1 MARKLV
7 IDATGGISGLY
18 SDTLVGLGEIKSI
31 SRASHVEWKSHGI
44 KTGWYV
50 QLSDD
55 PRNGQH
61 RGCIIGEGFAT
72 RAEALD
78 FEAQWLEDYKLR

>member
-7 IDATGGISGLY
+7 IDATGGITGLY
-18 SDTLVGLGEIKSI
+18 NDTLVGLGEIQSI
-31 SRASHVEWKSHGI
+31 SRASHVEWKSWGNR
-44 KTGWYV
+44 GWYV

-55 PRNGQH
+55 LRNGQH
-61 RGCIIGEGFAT
+61 RGTIIGEGFAT